1 MSKELIGAYTK
12 TSPSY
17 PGYVN
22 ASRDGD
28 IIALIVR
35 GDPVIRE
42 NAGFICAHAHEKGQL
57 GRCTPGDDNCN
68 NYCNMAPGKGPMQDH
83 PKRCEQVFEGSTV
96 TVSFS
101 ADEWERALAAIN
113 GDRT

>member
-12 TSPSY
+12 SSLSY

-28 IIALIVR
+28 TITLIVR

-42 NAGFICAHAHEKGQL
+42 GAGFICAHAHEKGQL

-68 NYCNMAPGKGPMQDH
+68 NYCNLAPGKGPMQDS
-83 PKRCEQVFEGSTV
+83 PKRCDQVFEGKTV
-96 TVSFS
+96 SVSFS
-101 ADEWERALAAIN
+101 ADEWAMTLAAI
-113 GDRT
+113 GGVLT